1 MLLEVN
7 NLCKKFHNKKVLEDI
22 SFTLQE
28 GKVLGILGPN
38 GKGKTTLLNSIY
50 SFIKC
55 DKGSIKIDG
64 INVGIETKKIVSYLQ
79 DKATFPKK
87 MTIQGAIDF
96 YNDFFHDFNMEKM
109 EKLLI
114 EMNLNRQDN
123 ISDLSKGMTE
133 KLFLSLA
140 LSRDSRLFLLDE
152 PISGVDPVAREKIIN
167 SIINNISEE
176 SSMIITTHYV
186 GELENIFDEVI
197 FIGEDGIVEMGDAE
211 DLRIKYSASIDGIYR
226 KVFAE

>member
-96 YNDFFHDFNMEKM
+96 YNDFFHDFNMAKM

>member
-140 LSRDSRLFLLDE
+140 LSRDSRLFLLDD
-152 PISGVDPVAREKIIN
+152 PLSCGDPVAWEKIIY

-197 FIGEDGIVEMGDAE
+197 FIGEGGIVEMGDAE
-211 DLRIKYSASIDGIYR
+211 DLRIKYNASIDGIYR

>member
-7 NLCKKFHNKKVLEDI
+7 NLYKKFNNKKVLEDI
-22 SFTLQE
+22 SFTLQK

-50 SFIKC
+50 GFIKV

-64 INVGIETKKIVSYLQ
+64 NNVGIETKKIVSYLQ
-79 DKATFPKK
+79 DKAYYPKK

-96 YNDFFHDFNMEKM
+96 YSSFFDDFKINKM
-109 EKLLI
+109 DELLI
-114 EMNLNRQDN
+114 EMNLKKEEYIRN
-123 ISDLSKGMTE
+123 LSKGMTE

-140 LSRDSRLFLLDE
+140 LSRNSKLFLLDE

-211 DLRIKYSASIDGIYR
+211 DLRIKYNSSIDGIYR